1 MIQFLKWEC
10 YVGSEAY
17 TPIKEDWPVVLQCLK
32 LYATLKSLITKVLE
46 YKAEDMHKNKTIFLL

>member
-1 MIQFLKWEC
+1 MLQFLKWAC
-10 YVGSEAY
+10 HAGSEAY

-46 YKAEDMHKNKTIFLL
+46 YKAGLNRRYA